1 MIFHRFFF
9 NDITKIEG
17 QIMIGEKIYNLLI
30 EQGKNPVEFLRSMSF
45 DFPDDIE
52 LTDIDH
58 KERVQV
64 IPLTKCFKSGID
76 LSLKEKIQLSDGCET
91 ECFYVSYN
99 KIYLRNGIVVGEYN
113 YWKDDEMDIPP
124 IYKNTD
130 NVVLNPETDDQLFEY
145 FLYSSSNIYHDLNTD
160 MLYRE
165 FKYDYGLDQLLRI
178 TAANK
183 IQ

>member
-1 MIFHRFFF
+1 
-9 NDITKIEG
+9 
-17 QIMIGEKIYNLLI
+17 MIGEKIYNLLI